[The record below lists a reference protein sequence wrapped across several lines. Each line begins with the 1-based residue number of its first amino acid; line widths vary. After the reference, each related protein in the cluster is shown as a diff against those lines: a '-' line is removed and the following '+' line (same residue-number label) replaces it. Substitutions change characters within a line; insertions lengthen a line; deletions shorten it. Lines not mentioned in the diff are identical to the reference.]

1 MYENGNI
8 VIRQRPL
15 IVQTVNNVPNLTS
28 KEAFESDLVK
38 NIDVKTDVDSAT
50 LTFAENRGPLWDDC
64 VHITFDA
71 TYTDNS
77 AVGETDV
84 DITNA
89 VLDTSYGDARN
100 YYLQKIET
108 PQKGFAVK
116 SVMTAIEITTD
127 PTQNND
133 GTSREY
139 KYGDKLDFSGGKFK
153 LTYDNGDVIEK
164 LYTQVQIQKLRTE
177 LLQQLKITME
187 RPLLLFRQLTQLQK
201 KWLQVR

>member
-1 MYENGNI
+1 M
-8 VIRQRPL
+8 
-15 IVQTVNNVPNLTS
+15 
-28 KEAFESDLVK
+28 
-38 NIDVKTDVDSAT
+38 
-50 LTFAENRGPLWDDC
+50 
-64 VHITFDA
+64 
-71 TYTDNS
+71 
-77 AVGETDV
+77 
-84 DITNA
+84 
-89 VLDTSYGDARN
+89 DTSYGDARN

-139 KYGDKLDFSGGKFK
+139 KYGDKLDFSGGNTITVMLLKMFR
-153 LTYDNGDVIEK
+153 LINLQSMMLK

>member
-1 MYENGNI
+1 M
-8 VIRQRPL
+8 
-15 IVQTVNNVPNLTS
+15 
-28 KEAFESDLVK
+28 
-38 NIDVKTDVDSAT
+38 
-50 LTFAENRGPLWDDC
+50 AENRGPLWDDC

-116 SVMTAIEITTD
+116 SV
-127 PTQNND
+127 
-133 GTSREY
+133 
-139 KYGDKLDFSGGKFK
+139 
-153 LTYDNGDVIEK
+153 
-164 LYTQVQIQKLRTE
+164 
-177 LLQQLKITME
+177 
-187 RPLLLFRQLTQLQK
+187 RQLLK
-201 KWLQVR
+201 

>member
-1 MYENGNI
+1 M
-8 VIRQRPL
+8 
-15 IVQTVNNVPNLTS
+15 
-28 KEAFESDLVK
+28 
-38 NIDVKTDVDSAT
+38 
-50 LTFAENRGPLWDDC
+50 
-64 VHITFDA
+64 HITFDA

-100 YYLQKIET
+100 YYLQKIEI

-116 SVMTAIEITTD
+116 AVMTAIEITTD

-153 LTYDNGDVIEK
+153 LTYDNGDVIENVPFNK
-164 LYTQVQIQKLRTE
+164 LVEYDVKAVYTGTE
-177 LLQQLKITME
+177 TEVEDGAFATIKNHNGKTITLVPPTDATAE
-187 RPLLLFRQLTQLQK
+187 KVVTGEITVKKRPLHVIVNLSLIHI
-201 KWLQVR
+201 